1 MARDFSFF
9 PCAQAIV
16 EFYYISLTRSH
27 LCIMLEYCEGG
38 ELFEFLRA
46 TGCLNED
53 AAVLVMRQLV
63 SALSY
68 LHSAGI
74 LHRDI
79 KLENTLLESMPAA
92 PEDLRVKVADFG
104 YSKDTWLQSTPKT
117 RVGTLAYMAPELVL
131 RAAKR
136 RHEVIAEDEAGE
148 RASSVSS
155 ERDALGTPLR
165 TPPSTRGSSV
175 SSEVGQPTAGTMTG
189 GSQQTSGSGS
199 GTQPLSQPNLDDV
212 IAAAPGARKAYDGRA
227 ADVFS
232 LGVLCYTMLLGSYP
246 FEFEAAQAAAAANR
260 EDADPT
266 EVYSELRFPAGEAR
280 PSEDACKL
288 LERMLHPVPSERATL
303 DEVQSSAFLR
313 RRVAPR
319 RLPGQAP
326 EERPVRRHS
335 EARPPLPQQKS
346 QSQAEI
352 EALIAEASQEGPYDT
367 GAVGEADLHRVET
380 EEWEGM
386 IQGLSVHDAP

>member
-148 RASSVSS
+148 RASS
-155 ERDALGTPLR
+155 
-165 TPPSTRGSSV
+165 
-175 SSEVGQPTAGTMTG
+175 
-189 GSQQTSGSGS
+189 
-199 GTQPLSQPNLDDV
+199 
-212 IAAAPGARKAYDGRA
+212 
-227 ADVFS
+227 
-232 LGVLCYTMLLGSYP
+232 GSYP
-246 FEFEAAQAAAAANR
+246 LA
-260 EDADPT
+260 
-266 EVYSELRFPAGEAR
+266 SCLAR
-280 PSEDACKL
+280 K
-288 LERMLHPVPSERATL
+288 
-303 DEVQSSAFLR
+303 
-313 RRVAPR
+313 
-319 RLPGQAP
+319 
-326 EERPVRRHS
+326 
-335 EARPPLPQQKS
+335 
-346 QSQAEI
+346 
-352 EALIAEASQEGPYDT
+352 
-367 GAVGEADLHRVET
+367 
-380 EEWEGM
+380 
-386 IQGLSVHDAP
+386 